1 VLHGCSENGDVEH
14 GPILEGLAGELVVH
28 HHGER
33 AGGGLVLSRGVG
45 FRLHD
50 AKGKGLPLGEDRG
63 GDNEDGERKVS
74 TKFHDWASI
83 SDYSTCAR
91 KTGVSVTSSVY
102 QRVIRQLTDNQTL
115 REGPVTQSKF

>member
-1 VLHGCSENGDVEH
+1 VEH
-14 GPILEGLAGELVVH
+14 GSILEGVAGELVVH

-33 AGGGLVLSRGVG
+33 AGGGLVLNRGVG

-91 KTGVSVTSSVY
+91 KTGFLVTCLS
-102 QRVIRQLTDNQTL
+102 LTFPAGRFT
-115 REGPVTQSKF
+115 EK

>member
-1 VLHGCSENGDVEH
+1 VEH
-14 GPILEGLAGELVVH
+14 GSILEGLAGELVVH

-91 KTGVSVTSSVY
+91 KTGF
-102 QRVIRQLTDNQTL
+102 
-115 REGPVTQSKF
+115 PVTCLSPILAYESPVPLGPG

>member
-1 VLHGCSENGDVEH
+1 MEH
-14 GPILEGLAGELVVH
+14 GSILEGLAGELVVH

-91 KTGVSVTSSVY
+91 KTGVTGKLPA
-102 QRVIRQLTDNQTL
+102 RPAG
-115 REGPVTQSKF
+115 EGPH